1 MKFQLCPCRKL
12 PTLER
17 RNTFEVCVVCFWE
30 DDSQDD
36 PHADEVWGGPNGD
49 YSLTRARNNFAS
61 HFHMYDAGKAISQ
74 VEFPSA
80 ARKRLLEY
88 VQSSPTPINGAELAT
103 LIEDWYEP

>member
-1 MKFQLCPCRKL
+1 
-12 PTLER
+12 
-17 RNTFEVCVVCFWE
+17 
-30 DDSQDD
+30 
-36 PHADEVWGGPNGD
+36 
-49 YSLTRARNNFAS
+49 
-61 HFHMYDAGKAISQ
+61 MYDAGKAISQ